1 MKLADF
7 LAPARVLVPLGCE
20 TLDSACSAL
29 LARLAASGTIS
40 DVERL
45 QSRIAEERGEDMV
58 AIADRAFCSTIGQTR
73 PRRCKWRWVFRP
85 TACAGRSTTA
95 LSSTL
100 QWS

>member
-58 AIADRAFCSTIGQTR
+58 AIADRAFLLHGLGAASRAGCFA
-73 PRRCKWRWVFRP
+73 RR
-85 TACAGRSTTA
+85 RSPVA
-95 LSSTL
+95 RRRR
-100 QWS
+100 